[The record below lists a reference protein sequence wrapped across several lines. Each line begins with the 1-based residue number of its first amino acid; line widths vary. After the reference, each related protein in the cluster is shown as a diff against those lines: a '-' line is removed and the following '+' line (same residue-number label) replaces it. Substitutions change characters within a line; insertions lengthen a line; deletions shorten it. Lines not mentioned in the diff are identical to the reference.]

1 MTQTPAG
8 RQNQLANESSPYLLQ
23 HKDNPVHWRP
33 WGKAALAEARA
44 LGRPILLSVGYSAC
58 HWCHVMAHESFEKAA
73 IAAVMNDLFVN
84 VKVDREERPDIDT
97 IYQSALALMG
107 EQGGWPLT
115 MFLTPDGEP
124 FWGGTY
130 FPPEP
135 RYGRPGFPDL
145 LKRVATT
152 FREQQ
157 DAVQQNVTA
166 LRGALGKLSSPPP
179 ADGELPPDILVQV
192 AKKLVEHVDFEHGG
206 FGSAPKFPQVSVF
219 ELLWRAFRRN
229 AGPRLGEAVTTAL
242 DRMCQGGIY
251 DHVGG
256 GFARYSV
263 DDVWLVPHFE
273 KMLYDNAQLVE
284 LMSLAWQHTKSRL
297 YRERIAETIDWVMRE
312 MRDPEGGFFSSL
324 DADSEGEEGK
334 FYVWT
339 ESEID
344 TLLGPHAAHFK
355 KIYDVSVTGNWEHAN
370 ILNRSKSGGFA
381 DDHDESRL
389 ADCRVALLEHRRHRV
404 RPGLD
409 DKCLA
414 DWNGLMI
421 AALATAGDVFEKPE
435 WAAAAARA
443 FDFVQVRMTENG
455 RLNHSWRHGVLR
467 HPATLD
473 DYANMSRAALALHAA
488 IGDERYL
495 RQAEQWVEVANRH
508 YWDANGGG
516 YFFSADDTDDV
527 IVRTKSAQDQ
537 AVPSGNGTI
546 AGVLA
551 RLFLLTGNRAHRER
565 AETVIRAFSGEIGR
579 NIFGLGGI
587 LAAHGLLGEGRQIAL
602 IGERADPR
610 LTALRK
616 AVNDV
621 SLPERVSWVVP
632 PGAEFPIG
640 HPLLGKIAVDGK
652 PTAYICR
659 GPSCSLPITD
669 PAALR
674 AALGA

>member
-8 RQNQLANESSPYLLQ
+8 HQNQLANENSPYLLQ

-33 WGKAALAEARA
+33 WGKPALGEARA

-58 HWCHVMAHESFEKAA
+58 HWCHVMAHESFENAA

-84 VKVDREERPDIDT
+84 VKVDREERPDIDA

-130 FPPEP
+130 FPPER
-135 RYGRPGFPDL
+135 RYGRPGFPEL

-152 FREQQ
+152 FRGQQ
-157 DAVQQNVTA
+157 DAVRQNVAA
-166 LRGALGKLSSPPP
+166 LRGALGRLSTPPP
-179 ADGELPPDILVQV
+179 ADDELPTNILVQV
-192 AKKLVEHVDFEHGG
+192 AEKLVEHVDFENGG
-206 FGSAPKFPQVSVF
+206 FGGAPKFPQVSVF
-219 ELLWRAFRRN
+219 DLFWRAYRRD
-229 AGPRLGEAVTTAL
+229 AAPRLGEAVTTSL

-263 DDVWLVPHFE
+263 DEVWLVPHFE

-284 LMSLAWQHTKSRL
+284 LMTLAWQHTKSRL
-297 YRERIAETIDWVMRE
+297 YRERITETIDWIMRE

-339 ESEID
+339 EGEID
-344 TLLGPHAAHFK
+344 ALLGPHAALFK
-355 KIYDVSVTGNWEHAN
+355 TIYDVSARGNWEHAN
-370 ILNRSKSGGFA
+370 ILNRSKSRGFA
-381 DDHDESRL
+381 DDDIESRL
-389 ADCRVALLEHRRHRV
+389 ADCRMALLEHRRHRV

-421 AALATAGDVFEKPE
+421 AALALAGDVFEKPE
-435 WAAAAARA
+435 WTAAAARA
-443 FDFVQVRMTENG
+443 FDFVQLRMTENG
-455 RLNHSWRHGVLR
+455 RLRHSWRRGTLR

-473 DYANMSRAALALHAA
+473 DYANMSRAALALHEAL
-488 IGDERYL
+488 GDEHYL
-495 RQAEQWVEVANRH
+495 LQAEQWVEIANRH
-508 YWDANGGG
+508 YWDAHGGG
-516 YFFSADDTDDV
+516 YFFSADDTDDL
-527 IVRTKSAQDQ
+527 IARTKSAQDQ

-551 RLFLLTGNRAHRER
+551 RLFLLTGNRTHRER
-565 AETVIRAFSGEIGR
+565 AESLIRTFSGELGR

-602 IGERADPR
+602 IGERTDPR
-610 LTALRK
+610 LTALRR

-621 SLPERVSWVVP
+621 SMPERVSWIVP
-632 PGAEFPIG
+632 PGAKFPIG

-669 PAALR
+669 PVALR